1 MTDLYVRQYE
11 PGDADAVWDLHERAL
26 RDVGAY
32 DEAYAHLDADLR
44 AVREAYFDA
53 GGTFLVGERDGDL
66 VAMGGV
72 QPSVAVAVHE
82 SDPATGVVRRMR
94 VDPAH
99 QRQGYGATIL
109 RELEAR
115 ARDRGFE
122 RLVLD
127 TRPDQTAAIALYES
141 FGYEET
147 GREPVEATDDTIV
160 YYRKEL

>member
-1 MTDLYVRQYE
+1 VTDLCVRRYE

-53 GGTFLVGERDGDL
+53 GGTFLVGERDGHRRLD
-66 VAMGGV
+66 A
-72 QPSVAVAVHE
+72 AHRDEVAVHE